1 MTGNDTLTVNE
12 IFYSIQG
19 EAGHAGLPCAFV
31 RLTACDLRCRWCDT
45 EYAFHEGSPMA
56 VGEIV
61 ARVREVG
68 CPLVEVTGGEP
79 LLQPQAPVLVQALLD
94 DGFQVLVETGGHLD
108 VSVLDRR
115 ARIVMDLKCPGSG
128 EADRNRWENLQHL
141 GSDDMLKFVLAHRE
155 DYRWACD
162 VLREHELVKRC
173 PVFFSPV
180 HGELDPAEL
189 AGWMLEDGVG
199 ARLQVQLHKVLWGAD
214 RRGV

>member
-1 MTGNDTLTVNE
+1 MSQPSLTVNE

-19 EAGHAGLPCAFV
+19 EASHAGLPCAFV
-31 RLTACDLRCRWCDT
+31 RLTGCDLRCRWCDT
-45 EYAFHEGSPMA
+45 EYAFHEGSRMA

-61 ARVREVG
+61 ARIREVG
-68 CPLVEVTGGEP
+68 CPLVEITGGEP

-115 ARIVMDLKCPGSG
+115 AHIIMDIKCPGSG

-141 GSDDMLKFVLAHRE
+141 DSRDMLKFVLAHRE

-162 VLREHELVKRC
+162 VLREHELTERC

-189 AGWMLEDGVG
+189 AGWMLEDGVA
-199 ARLQVQLHKVLWGAD
+199 ARLQVQLHKVLWGPD

>member
-1 MTGNDTLTVNE
+1 MSPPSLTVNE

-19 EAGHAGLPCAFV
+19 EGGHAGLPCAFV

-45 EYAFHEGSPMA
+45 EYAFHEGTPMA
-56 VGEIV
+56 VSDIV
-61 ARVREVG
+61 TRIREVG

-94 DGFQVLVETGGHLD
+94 EGFQVLVETGGHLD

-115 ARIVMDLKCPGSG
+115 ACIIMDLKCPGSG
-128 EADRNRWENLQHL
+128 EAEKNRWENLEHL
-141 GSDDMLKFVLAHRE
+141 GSGDMLKFVLAHRE
-155 DYRWACD
+155 DYLWALD
-162 VLREHELVKRC
+162 VLRRREAAQRC
-173 PVFFSPV
+173 AVFFSPV

-189 AGWMLEDGVG
+189 AGWMLEDGVA
-199 ARLQVQLHKVLWGAD
+199 ARLQVQLHKVLWGPD